1 MPERYR
7 FERELADLGLREADT
22 SVPTRR
28 VAVGERI
35 VLDVEDTPY
44 GGYEIVKVRWTIP
57 GKCITAYAATRKQA
71 AVTDLSS
78 ADLEAKKIA
87 FHWVDAKKQREVR
100 ATITYKDG
108 SVQKDADI

>member
-35 VLDVEDTPY
+35 VLDVKDTPY
-44 GGYEIVKVRWTIP
+44 GGYEIVKVRWTTPRQVHHGIRGDP
-57 GKCITAYAATRKQA
+57 QAGGGHRPLIGGSRSEEGRVPLGRREEAAGGP
-71 AVTDLSS
+71 
-78 ADLEAKKIA
+78 
-87 FHWVDAKKQREVR
+87 REDHV
-100 ATITYKDG
+100 
-108 SVQKDADI
+108 